1 MIARCSGFSFGF
13 RSANCSLTQISLQ
26 RYYSVDFETL
36 VISLDFCLGS
46 AKEWSLYTLNVSTYR
61 GQIGPMHTKRNT
73 KPVPSPSKLDT
84 RNSSHY
90 IALLRFS
97 RSRLTDRRGFVR
109 LIHPRARVLL
119 LPPFALFRVIEIIRE
134 DLSALPFLALNQ
146 SSPFSNKWGKTN
158 YFLVH
163 LIIDS

>member
-36 VISLDFCLGS
+36 VISLDFCLYRDR
-46 AKEWSLYTLNVSTYR
+46 AKEWSTYR

-158 YFLVH
+158 YFRAH